1 MEPKKIG
8 GIVLVI
14 IGLGIAYSGYEMSGT
29 IGNQL
34 CSALSGSPSDSV
46 MLRYVIGAVC
56 AVGGGFLAK

>member
-34 CSALSGSPSDSV
+34 GSALSGSPSDSV
-46 MLRYVIGAVC
+46 MLRYVIGAAC

>member
-34 CSALSGSPSDSV
+34 GSALRGSPSDSV
-46 MLRYVIGAVC
+46 MLRYVIGAAC